1 MKKVDMIV
9 KAPHFFTM
17 EGEGV
22 GYVGD
27 AVMLI
32 DGGKILEI
40 LPAEKAVDYQA
51 EEKIILEHHAIFP
64 GFIDGHMHTPI
75 NVMRGL
81 AQDTNYWMFYGLQP
95 FANVVTQ

>member
-1 MKKVDMIV
+1 MNNKNFNKMPQRCLRYLVKHQAMRRNAMKKVDMIV

-40 LPAEKAVDYQA
+40 LPQKRQ
-51 EEKIILEHHAIFP
+51 
-64 GFIDGHMHTPI
+64 
-75 NVMRGL
+75 
-81 AQDTNYWMFYGLQP
+81 
-95 FANVVTQ
+95 